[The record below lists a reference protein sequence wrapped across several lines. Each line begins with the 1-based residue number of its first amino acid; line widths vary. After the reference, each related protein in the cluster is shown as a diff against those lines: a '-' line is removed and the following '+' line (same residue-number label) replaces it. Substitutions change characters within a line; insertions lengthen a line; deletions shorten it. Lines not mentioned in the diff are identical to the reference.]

1 MHKYLRSI
9 GFSDY
14 NSEKDIEKLLQ
25 DMFSYSVDRKALKID
40 EHTTFCEIR
49 GETAPGMGIAIYGTI
64 DGDGRFH
71 REYYYPYMESMDIT
85 SQAECQIQ
93 RHTEKETF
101 SGLLEEYR
109 VGISLIFFMDNLFEY
124 RKMQAEKGK
133 EKIRDV
139 RLSALCNE
147 GKVLLPIKKTSRQIE
162 MARVAAKDRNSLIE
176 AAKNGDEDAIETLT
190 IEDIDM
196 YSQISKRVQK
206 EDLYSII
213 DTCFMPWG
221 VECDQYS
228 IIGDIKK
235 VDEKRNRFTGE
246 DVYDLTL
253 ECSDLT
259 FHVGIAKKDLLGE
272 PLPGRRFK
280 GQIWMQGIVDFDYSS

>member
-14 NSEKDIEKLLQ
+14 RKEKDIEKLLL
-25 DMFSYSVDRKALKID
+25 DMIDYSVDRRRLKID
-40 EHTTFCEIR
+40 ENTTFCEIR
-49 GETAPGMGIAIYGTI
+49 GETAPGMGIAIYGTM
-64 DGDGRFH
+64 DEKGKFH
-71 REYYYPYMESMDIT
+71 KEYYYPYIESMDIS

-93 RHTEKETF
+93 RHTEKETY

-109 VGISLIFFMDNLFEY
+109 VGISLIFFMDNLLEY
-124 RKMQAEKGK
+124 RKIQAEGGK
-133 EKIRDV
+133 ENIKGV
-139 RLSALCNE
+139 RLAGLCNE
-147 GKVLLPIKKTSRQIE
+147 GKVLLPIKKTSKQIE
-162 MARVAAKDRNSLIE
+162 MARVASKDRNSLIE

-190 IEDIDM
+190 IEDIDT

-213 DTCFMPWG
+213 DTCFMPCG

-228 IIGDIKK
+228 IIGDIK
-235 VDEKRNRFTGE
+235 DIDIKRNRFTGE

-259 FHVGIAKKDLLGE
+259 FHVGIAKKDMLGE
-272 PLPGRRFK
+272 PAVGRRFK
-280 GQIWMQGIVDFDYSS
+280 GQIWMQGIVEFI

>member
-25 DMFSYSVDRKALKID
+25 DMVSYSVDRKALKID

-64 DGDGRFH
+64 DGDGRFR

-196 YSQISKRVQK
+196 YSQISKRVQ
-206 EDLYSII
+206 
-213 DTCFMPWG
+213 
-221 VECDQYS
+221 
-228 IIGDIKK
+228 
-235 VDEKRNRFTGE
+235 
-246 DVYDLTL
+246 
-253 ECSDLT
+253 
-259 FHVGIAKKDLLGE
+259 
-272 PLPGRRFK
+272 
-280 GQIWMQGIVDFDYSS
+280 